1 MATANSRN
9 DKLSF
14 GIIILIFGLLYLFD
28 KLGFLSQL
36 PFKYD
41 FISVNSGFFI
51 SGIVFVCT
59 QPKRVL
65 SWILL
70 GVGLL
75 LNANHLFSWIGE
87 YSKFIIPIV
96 AIIAGIAL
104 ILSHR
109 K

>member
-1 MATANSRN
+1 MATNNSKN

-28 KLGFLSQL
+28 KLGVLSQL

-41 FISVNSGFFI
+41 FISVSSAFLIG
-51 SGIVFVCT
+51 GIVFVCT

-70 GVGLL
+70 GVGLF
-75 LNANHLFSWIGE
+75 LNANHLFSWLGE
-87 YSKFIIPIV
+87 YSKFTVPVV
-96 AIIAGIAL
+96 AIIAGLAL
-104 ILSHR
+104 ILSYR